1 MSLARAVDVPVD
13 GARARGARAGALVG
27 CRNVGALRG
36 GSGRDG
42 DRVGV
47 AGGSAVAAVDRVAYL
62 RRNWEYRR
70 DPGLDQ
76 SAAGTGNGGMGADA
90 PRYYQ
95 PPRRPSITA
104 GVSSMILRSSNAER
118 WRMYCRS

>member
-1 MSLARAVDVPVD
+1 MSLARAGGVRSD
-13 GARARGARAGALVG
+13 GTRARGARAGALVG
-27 CRNVGALRG
+27 RRNVGALRG
-36 GSGRDG
+36 GSARDG
-42 DRVGV
+42 DRVDV
-47 AGGSAVAAVDRVAYL
+47 AGGSAVAAVNRVAYL

-76 SAAGTGNGGMGADA
+76 SAGGTGNSGMGADA

-104 GVSSMILRSSNAER
+104 GVSSMIFKSSNAER
-118 WRMYCRS
+118 WRMYSRS